1 MQAGL
6 ASFNQENNSHASLP
20 SKRKTKKEKARI
32 SSDQLLEMI
41 AEAETKFIK
50 PKPQPD
56 LDGELGVTLSDIAE
70 SLGVAH
76 SDLRRKL
83 ERSGEMEFLTI
94 LNHKVKTIV
103 FFTADNRAV
112 DSYVLDMM
120 AAQHIVAKYDNL
132 SGRYYLD
139 FLIRCKDALKVSLN
153 EFQRL
158 EADLKRSDN
167 ELAKANKKIAKLS
180 QPKISKRPNIKT
192 MKIVP
197 AYNDPFHEGNFQLIP
212 EVVQYPEKGETQ
224 YDEKYVQKMSKI
236 TKGNIKGIKK
246 ALNNMGCSSDVINNC
261 FSLFESFGN
270 DFDGLIN
277 PTDAKEYAELKKRV
291 ERYFARLES

>member
-6 ASFNQENNSHASLP
+6 ASFSQENSSKASLP

-32 SSDQLLEMI
+32 SSDQLLEMMTEFESNFVNPV
-41 AEAETKFIK
+41 A
-50 PKPQPD
+50 QPELND
-56 LDGELGVTLSDIAE
+56 ELGVTLSDIAE
-70 SLGVAH
+70 SLGVSH
-76 SDLRRKL
+76 KDLRKKL
-83 ERSGEMEFLTI
+83 ERSGAVEKITC
-94 LNHKVKTIV
+94 LNHLIRTYVPHSANGVSFK
-103 FFTADNRAV
+103 
-112 DSYVLDMM
+112 SYVMDIE
-120 AAQHIVAKYDNL
+120 AAQHVVSKYDNVQ
-132 SGRYYLD
+132 GWAYTDY
-139 FLIRCKDALKVSLN
+139 LIRCKNALKVSLN

>member
-6 ASFNQENNSHASLP
+6 ASFNQKNSNHASLP

-139 FLIRCKDALKVSLN
+139 FLIRCKDALKVSLEQHQKLETELDRISSELSESN
-153 EFQRL
+153 KKL
-158 EADLKRSDN
+158 EAFL
-167 ELAKANKKIAKLS
+167 
-180 QPKISKRPNIKT
+180 QPKLTRRNNLIRRSLVKEP
-192 MKIVP
+192 
-197 AYNDPFHEGNFQLIP
+197 DGLFHEGKYS
-212 EVVQYPEKGETQ
+212 VVKETIKQ
-224 YDEKYVQKMSKI
+224 PRQGDENYDEHKMQKISRI
-236 TKGNIKGIKK
+236 TAGNIETMLKICRENKCDSGV
-246 ALNNMGCSSDVINNC
+246 LNFVMGVLEEYSKYADT
-261 FSLFESFGN
+261 
-270 DFDGLIN
+270 LIN
-277 PTDAKEYAELKKRV
+277 PENPEVFTNVKKEL
-291 ERYFARLES
+291 ERAMTS